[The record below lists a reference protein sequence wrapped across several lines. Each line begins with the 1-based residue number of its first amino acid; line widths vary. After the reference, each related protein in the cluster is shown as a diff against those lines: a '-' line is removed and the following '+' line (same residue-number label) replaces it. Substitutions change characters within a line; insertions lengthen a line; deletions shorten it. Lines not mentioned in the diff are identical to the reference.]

1 MILKSYVIFPVSTFR
16 QILKKKKKKT
26 THTHTQSFI
35 TISKIRQ
42 SFYFQKVKLWIRIG
56 LEGNKLGD

>member
-1 MILKSYVIFPVSTFR
+1 MILKSYIIFPVATFR
-16 QILKKKKKKT
+16 QILKKKKNKH
-26 THTHTQSFI
+26 THTHSFI
-35 TISKIRQ
+35 TISKIHQ